1 MARRISNH
9 ALNAVHRLWWRQYE
23 WSVLTMPLISICIP
37 TYNHARFLAESLRS
51 ATAQTHHE
59 IEIIVLDNDSQDD
72 TEAVVARAAA
82 IDPRIRYVRHPRNIG
97 LVGNLNAC
105 IRSARGNYIKILCAD
120 DSLEP
125 GCVAAM
131 LDAFH
136 VQPTASLVGCARIV
150 TDANLSA
157 LRISRA
163 RTSLSVISGEEMLAE
178 CFFYGNRI
186 GEPTAVMFRRADA
199 LRGFSERYQ
208 ALVDLEMWFHLL
220 CKGNFVA
227 LPQTLCRFRTHAGQ
241 ATSTIEQSGG
251 IIDERKLLY
260 REFVE
265 HAAKYSGLFRKSMW
279 DFRMAYLVARS
290 RSSTARSAADAIPE
304 TFFPRAYRLVTY
316 PIVKAMMAL
325 GLKRVWRTA

>member
-1 MARRISNH
+1 
-9 ALNAVHRLWWRQYE
+9 
-23 WSVLTMPLISICIP
+23 MPLISICIP
-37 TYNHARFLAESLRS
+37 TYNHGRFLTESLRS
-51 ATAQTHHE
+51 ASAQTYAD

-72 TEAVVARAAA
+72 TEVVVANAAA
-82 IDPRIRYVRHPRNIG
+82 SDSRIRYVRHSRNIG
-97 LVGNLNAC
+97 LAGNLNAC
-105 IRSARGNYIKILCAD
+105 IRSARGDYVKILCAD

-125 GCVAAM
+125 GCVSAM

-136 VQPTASLVGCARIV
+136 DQPTASLVGCARIV

-157 LRISRA
+157 LRISKA
-163 RTSLSVISGEEMLAE
+163 RTNLSVISGEEMLAE

-186 GEPTAVMFRRADA
+186 GEPTAVMFKRADA

-241 ATSTIEQSGG
+241 ATSTMEQSGR
-251 IIDERKLLY
+251 IIDERKLLF

-265 HAAKYSGLFRKSMW
+265 HAAKYSGLFRKIVW

-290 RSSTARSAADAIPE
+290 RSGTERNVAGAIPE

-316 PIVKAMMAL
+316 PIVKAMIAF